1 MSEPR
6 RFRWAATSARMLAGT
21 LVSAGA
27 VVAAVTAVTLPWPTH
42 DREPLSVSAVPAPE
56 ASVLACTGG
65 LMAIGRDV
73 TDVGAIGAA
82 TRQAVTWAVAE
93 GSPEP
98 EETRLAP
105 VSVTVGEGP
114 IALFAAP
121 QGRERTDIA
130 AAGASTVD
138 DEDIAGFAASACRP
152 PLLESWLVGGAAT
165 TGAADLL
172 MLANPGVVPSIVQ
185 LTVYGAAGATIPAGG
200 ERIVVAPGTQRVVP
214 LAGLALGEESPVVR
228 VTSSGAPVQASL
240 QSSLTRVLDPVG
252 ADQVGPIAEPATE
265 QTIVGVRVPESAV
278 DARADIPTLARL
290 LSPSADGTATITV
303 MALGVRAPIRTL
315 TDVPLVAGVPT
326 EVGLDELDAGLYTV
340 DVQADVP
347 VVAGLWQTTG
357 SDAGDD
363 FAWHASS
370 PLVDAASLVAVP
382 VGPAATLVVANPGD
396 EAVEVTVN
404 AVTRSGE
411 TTLSVPAGGTAS
423 MSLRSRTVYEVDPG
437 SAAVRAGISMSG
449 DGALAGYPVWPA
461 DAAAPAIIVYP

>member
-27 VVAAVTAVTLPWPTH
+27 VVAAVTAVTLPWPGH
-42 DREPLSVSAVPAPE
+42 DREPLSVAAVPAPE

-73 TDVGAIGAA
+73 TDAGAIGAA

-93 GSPEP
+93 GAPEP
-98 EETRLAP
+98 EESRLEP
-105 VSVTVGEGP
+105 VSVTAGEGP
-114 IALFAAP
+114 IALVAAP
-121 QGRERTDIA
+121 QGRERTDVA

-138 DEDIAGFAASACRP
+138 DPDIAGFAASACRP

-172 MLANPGVVPSIVQ
+172 VLANPGTVPSTVQ
-185 LTVYGAAGATIPAGG
+185 LTVYGAAGATVPAGG
-200 ERIVVAPGTQRVVP
+200 ERIVVAPGTQHVVP

-240 QSSLTRVLDPVG
+240 QASLTRVLDPVG
-252 ADQVGPIAEPATE
+252 ADQVGPIAEPANE
-265 QTIVGVRVPESAV
+265 QAIVGVRVPESAV
-278 DARADIPTLARL
+278 DAADIPTLVRV

-303 MALGVRAPIRTL
+303 TALGVRAPIRTL
-315 TDVPLVAGVPT
+315 ADVPLVAGVPT
-326 EVGLDELDAGLYTV
+326 EVGLDGLDAGLYAI
-340 DVQADVP
+340 DVEADAP
-347 VVAGLWQTTG
+347 VVAGAWQTTG
-357 SDAGDD
+357 FGAGDD

-396 EAVEVTVN
+396 ETAEVS
-404 AVTRSGE
+404 VTAATGSGAR
-411 TTLSVPAGGTAS
+411 TLSVPAGGTAA
-423 MSLRSRTVYEVDPG
+423 MSLSSRTVYELDPG
-437 SAAVRAGISMSG
+437 SSPVRAAVSMSAG
-449 DGALAGYPVWPA
+449 GALAGYPVWPA